1 MFMLCSCG
9 LCLRFLELR
18 RIIVGFGGGGAAFGT
33 TNPSSMTCIT
43 KDFKGITA
51 MLDIWIIFMEP
62 TLRLWTGSKATG
74 KQKKEKLRQENENE
88 K

>member
-1 MFMLCSCG
+1 
-9 LCLRFLELR
+9 
-18 RIIVGFGGGGAAFGT
+18 
-33 TNPSSMTCIT
+33 
-43 KDFKGITA
+43 

-88 K
+88 KWKTAAEPEVDVNVKRLSEDDTGGRDEKLAAA